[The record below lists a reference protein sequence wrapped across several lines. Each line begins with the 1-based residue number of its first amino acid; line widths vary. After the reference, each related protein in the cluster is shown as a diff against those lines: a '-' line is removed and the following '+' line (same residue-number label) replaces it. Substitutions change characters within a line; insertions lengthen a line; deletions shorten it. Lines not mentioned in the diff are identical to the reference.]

1 MISRRRALAWA
12 LGFLL
17 SAAFWPLAG
26 MAFANVAVGDVLENP
41 ELSTLDGG
49 KAAFLSTKHLANVF
63 VFFRPNQD
71 HSLETLKAM
80 AKCEKEFATRPVH
93 WVAVVSSSWDA
104 EEVRAVVRESG
115 ITMPVLVDRDDQLYG
130 RLGVRLHPA
139 IGVANERLELLA
151 YEPFHKINYCDRIRG
166 KIRYALHEI
175 DLAEVYRT
183 EHPAKAL
190 FPNEIKGAVEHRHV
204 RMGENYL
211 HSKQY
216 DRAVAEA
223 KQILEKN
230 PSYAPAHALLGD
242 ALAAQGNCGDAV
254 KAWEVARKLDPNSG
268 PGAEGKASTCAGA
281 K

>member
-1 MISRRRALAWA
+1 MISQRRVLAWA

-17 SAAFWPLAG
+17 SAALWPLAG
-26 MAFANVAVGDVLENP
+26 LAFANVAVGDVMENP
-41 ELSTLDGG
+41 ELPTLDGG
-49 KAAFLSTKHLANVF
+49 KHVFLSRKHLANVF
-63 VFFRPNQD
+63 VFFRPGQE

-80 AKCEKEFATRPVH
+80 ARCEKEFATRSVN
-93 WVAVVSSSWDA
+93 WVAVVSASWDP

-115 ITMPVLVDRDDQLYG
+115 IAMPVLVDKDDQLYG

-139 IGVANERLELLA
+139 IGVANEKLELLA

-183 EHPAKAL
+183 EHPPKAL

-204 RMGENYL
+204 RMGENFMRA
-211 HSKQY
+211 KEY

-223 KQILEKN
+223 KHVLEGN
-230 PSYAPAHALLGD
+230 PTYAPAQVLLGD
-242 ALAAQGNCGDAV
+242 ALAAQGKCGEAAQ
-254 KAWEVARKLDPNSG
+254 AWELARKLDPKSG
-268 PGAEGKASTCAGA
+268 PGPDGKRSACAGA

>member
-1 MISRRRALAWA
+1 MTSRRRVLAWA

-17 SAAFWPLAG
+17 SAALWPLAG
-26 MAFANVAVGDVLENP
+26 FAFASVAVGDVIENP
-41 ELSTLDGG
+41 ELPTLDGSRHF
-49 KAAFLSTKHLANVF
+49 FLSRKHLANVF
-63 VFFRPNQD
+63 IFFRPNQD
-71 HSLETLKAM
+71 HSLETLRAM
-80 AKCEKEFATRPVH
+80 AKCEKEFATRSVH

-115 ITMPVLVDRDDQLYG
+115 IAMPVLVDKDDELYG
-130 RLGVRLHPA
+130 RLGVRLHPV
-139 IGVANERLELLA
+139 IGVANEKLELIA

-183 EHPAKAL
+183 EHPPKAL

-211 HSKQY
+211 RAKQY
-216 DRAVAEA
+216 DRALAEA
-223 KQILEKN
+223 QGVLEKS
-230 PSYAPAHALLGD
+230 PSYAPAQALLGD
-242 ALAAQGNCGDAV
+242 ALAAQGKCGEAA
-254 KAWEVARKLDPNSG
+254 KAWELARKLDPKSG
-268 PGAEGKASTCAGA
+268 PGAEGKLSACAGA